1 MLRDN
6 FYIRIFENQ
15 DQVPVQDMVIAGLLA
30 TAEDRNQS
38 VRNGISA
45 YLQRSLS
52 EDLGNIYDHYL
63 IDGIFFVA
71 ISNERIVGCLGAEKD
86 NDITYRLKRLSVKK
100 EYRKKG
106 IARKLL
112 HSVEIWAH
120 KRGISKLILG
130 TSEVQKEALIFW
142 KKSGFQVLE
151 CEVIESGIEVFS
163 LEKNLDLDFNN

>member
-1 MLRDN
+1 MARDN
-6 FYIRIFENQ
+6 FYIRIFEKQ
-15 DQVPVQDMVIAGLLA
+15 DQVPVQNMVMSGLLS
-30 TAEDRNQS
+30 TAENRSKS
-38 VRNGISA
+38 VRDGISA
-45 YLQRSLS
+45 YLDRSLS
-52 EDLGNIYDHYL
+52 EDLGNIYNHYL
-63 IDGIFFVA
+63 INGIFFVA
-71 ISNERIVGCLGAEKD
+71 IFDEHIVGCLGAEKD
-86 NDITYRLKRLSVKK
+86 NDITCRLKRLSVKK
-100 EYRKKG
+100 EHRKKG

-112 HSVEIWAH
+112 NSVEIWAH